1 MGSLLKTF
9 SKNFFLPLGLFFV
22 SFAWNDVT
30 AANLGVIYPNLRE
43 PYNRIFE
50 SIIGGIE
57 IQTSVKVDR
66 YTLEKEYDHK
76 RLALRIKENNN
87 QLIFALGLKGLEAIQ
102 RMALDL
108 PVVIGAVLPSSIH
121 SDIMSR
127 PGITLAPCPEMLFKQ
142 LKSFAPTIKQVS
154 VVYNPEINQFLIK
167 EAMVAAKRLGLDI
180 NARQAHDLR
189 SAALIYR
196 DLMKEMDDET
206 SAIWLLQDVTTID
219 SDTILPLLLEE
230 AWNRRLIVFS
240 SNLVHVKKGVLFSMY
255 PDNLKLGEELGKLAI
270 EVMQNKTK
278 SELLSLKALKLAVNI
293 RIAKHLGI
301 KIQRQQEKS
310 FDLIF
315 PRR

>member
-1 MGSLLKTF
+1 M
-9 SKNFFLPLGLFFV
+9 
-22 SFAWNDVT
+22 
-30 AANLGVIYPNLRE
+30 
-43 PYNRIFE
+43 
-50 SIIGGIE
+50 
-57 IQTSVKVDR
+57 
-66 YTLEKEYDHK
+66 
-76 RLALRIKENNN
+76 
-87 QLIFALGLKGLEAIQ
+87 EAIQ

-121 SDIMSR
+121 SDIMSW
-127 PGITLAPCPEMLFKQ
+127 PGITLAPSPEMLFKQ
-142 LKSFAPTIKQVS
+142 LKIFAPTIKQVS

-180 NARQAHDLR
+180 NAKQAHDLR

-196 DLMKEMDDET
+196 DLMKDMGDET

-255 PDNLKLGEELGKLAI
+255 PDNLKLGEELGKLAMD
-270 EVMQNKTK
+270 VMQNKTN
-278 SELLSLKALKLAVNI
+278 SEILPLKALKLAVNI